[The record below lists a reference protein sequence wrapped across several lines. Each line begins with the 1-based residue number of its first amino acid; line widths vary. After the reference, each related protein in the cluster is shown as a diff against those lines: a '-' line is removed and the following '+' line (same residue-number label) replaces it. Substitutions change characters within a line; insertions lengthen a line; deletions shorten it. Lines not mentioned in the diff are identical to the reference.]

1 MPWIESHTALARHPK
16 VLRLARLLGLRVP
29 AALGHLHLL
38 WWWALEYAPS
48 GDLSPFDADEIA
60 IACMWEGETAG
71 LLPALQQ
78 AGFLDQDG
86 MLHDWYE
93 YVGRL
98 LEKRRKDV
106 ERVQQWR
113 EHQKRTPEGTSG
125 ERTPPATAAPLER
138 NVDVTRNERVRSA
151 AVHVTYNAPTVPTVP
166 TVLHPPP
173 PPAGAAPAPA
183 REAAVVDT
191 PATLPRVP
199 KPVKMGAFIDAV
211 QTADVAYTPSDADGR
226 ALKSTPLSALQV
238 AEVYIAIARG
248 DFGDDFLRDRLSA
261 RTAIGAWNGYET
273 AQRAPPRVSP
283 GGGVRSRSGRP
294 KPSTARGPSAVLNAL
309 DWESTV
315 VGRKEMTDGQTAQPI
330 AADGDDAD
338 GRVIEA
344 RWRLSAAPG

>member
-98 LEKRRKDV
+98 LEKRCKDV

-191 PATLPRVP
+191 PAT
-199 KPVKMGAFIDAV
+199 GAEASEDGCVYRRGTDSGCGLHAV
-211 QTADVAYTPSDADGR
+211 RCRWPGAQVHTAISAPSR
-226 ALKSTPLSALQV
+226 
-238 AEVYIAIARG
+238 RG
-248 DFGDDFLRDRLSA
+248 LYRDR
-261 RTAIGAWNGYET
+261 
-273 AQRAPPRVSP
+273 PR
-283 GGGVRSRSGRP
+283 RLWR
-294 KPSTARGPSAVLNAL
+294 
-309 DWESTV
+309 
-315 VGRKEMTDGQTAQPI
+315 
-330 AADGDDAD
+330 
-338 GRVIEA
+338 
-344 RWRLSAAPG
+344 RLSP